1 MLFNSSLF
9 LIYFIPLLIV
19 VYQFTPKYLKN
30 GILLLTSLLFYCWGE
45 PIVGVLLIGLSF
57 IDYFVLKYLGNRFP
71 SKIKL
76 IAGALIVLHLLLL
89 FYYKYTLFFIENINY
104 TTQLWGE
111 QYFNPVNILLPIGIS
126 FYTFQSISAIVDVYK
141 GKTPL
146 SANSFDFVL
155 YIFFFPQLIAG
166 PIIQYDTFAHQISN
180 RNETADKFVE
190 GFIRFAK
197 GLAKKAL
204 IANTLNAM
212 GVAMLTK
219 YGMDDLSSIGAW
231 LIMIAYTFEIYF
243 DFSGYSDMAI
253 GLGKIFG
260 FDIPEN
266 FNLPYLSRSITEFW
280 QRWHITLGAF
290 MLEYVYI
297 PLGGNKLGNIKMY
310 RNLILVFL
318 ISGFW
323 HGSSWNFVLW
333 GMFHGSFILLERIGF
348 RKVLNKLGVFSI
360 CITFLIV
367 LHGWVFF
374 RFREMGQIK
383 LILTKMWSF
392 DFSNSF
398 SVRFDNFYYFF
409 LIVAILIVI
418 VGYFIKPQEL
428 LGKFKIQRVAIAMLL
443 FILSFMS
450 IVSDDFQPFIYFQF

>member
-1 MLFNSSLF
+1 
-9 LIYFIPLLIV
+9 
-19 VYQFTPKYLKN
+19 
-30 GILLLTSLLFYCWGE
+30 
-45 PIVGVLLIGLSF
+45 
-57 IDYFVLKYLGNRFP
+57 
-71 SKIKL
+71 
-76 IAGALIVLHLLLL
+76 
-89 FYYKYTLFFIENINY
+89 
-104 TTQLWGE
+104 
-111 QYFNPVNILLPIGIS
+111 
-126 FYTFQSISAIVDVYK
+126 
-141 GKTPL
+141 
-146 SANSFDFVL
+146 
-155 YIFFFPQLIAG
+155 
-166 PIIQYDTFAHQISN
+166 
-180 RNETADKFVE
+180 
-190 GFIRFAK
+190 
-197 GLAKKAL
+197 
-204 IANTLNAM
+204 
-212 GVAMLTK
+212 
-219 YGMDDLSSIGAW
+219 
-231 LIMIAYTFEIYF
+231 
-243 DFSGYSDMAI
+243 MAI

-409 LIVAILIVI
+409 LIIAILIVI